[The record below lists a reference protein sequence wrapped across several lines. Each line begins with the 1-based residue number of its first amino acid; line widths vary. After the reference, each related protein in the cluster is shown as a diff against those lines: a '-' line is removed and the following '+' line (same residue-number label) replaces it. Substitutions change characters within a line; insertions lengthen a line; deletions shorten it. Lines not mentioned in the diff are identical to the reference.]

1 MTETSRVSV
10 ETEPSDDELFDM
22 AFEALIPLANQ
33 DITTK
38 EVTLADIRRAR
49 EVLRFLSPRV
59 AKRNKSK

>member
-1 MTETSRVSV
+1 MDTELT
-10 ETEPSDDELFDM
+10 DQELFEM

-38 EVTLADIRRAR
+38 HITAQDIRNAR
-49 EVLRFLSPRV
+49 EVLRFLTSRV

>member
-1 MTETSRVSV
+1 MSQSPVSV

-22 AFEALIPLANQ
+22 AFEALIPLAHQ

-38 EVTLADIRRAR
+38 HITQDDMRRAR